1 MTPNQ
6 WIQDVVNRFRQNQ
19 LDSEGLRQNADKIS
33 QLVTS
38 FSSQLS
44 ALNPP
49 SDNPESEQLTA
60 LSKDCFDTFAAA
72 VSKLHAVANGA
83 PQDQLDEASALSSR
97 ADSLIQEIL
106 QKTAS

>member
-6 WIQDVVNRFRQNQ
+6 WIQDVANRFRQNQ
-19 LDSEGLRQNADKIS
+19 LDAEGLRQNADKIS

-38 FSSQLS
+38 FSNQLS

-60 LSKDCFDTFAAA
+60 LSKECFDTFAAA
-72 VSKLHAVANGA
+72 VNKLYAVADGSSQN
-83 PQDQLDEASALSSR
+83 QLDEAIALSSR

-106 QKTAS
+106 HKTAS